1 MALLHGCGNGGHPTV
16 SFLAPVLL
24 GSSLSDVEMEEMLQI
39 ENLPTDTVDDLQ

>member
-1 MALLHGCGNGGHPTV
+1 M

-24 GSSLSDVEMEEMLQI
+24 DSGLSDVEMEEMLQI